1 MFVIFLP
8 RNQVTKP
15 LNVTL
20 MSGVC
25 VCVFTLLRNEYNEV
39 TLK

>member
-25 VCVFTLLRNEYNEV
+25 VCFYLVAE
-39 TLK
+39 